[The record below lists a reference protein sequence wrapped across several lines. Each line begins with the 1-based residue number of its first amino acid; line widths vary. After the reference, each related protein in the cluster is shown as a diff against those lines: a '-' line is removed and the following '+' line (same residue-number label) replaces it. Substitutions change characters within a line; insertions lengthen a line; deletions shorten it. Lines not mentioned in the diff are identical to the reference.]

1 MKKSYFSAFKSD
13 ILDNV
18 DEYCT
23 DSNYSGNLY
32 ISGRDIVYHFVVRD
46 EEMAVHIYK
55 QSRGKNRTTIITDS
69 ELDEN
74 NYQNANRSD
83 FCIDKEALID
93 KYNLLC

>member
-1 MKKSYFSAFKSD
+1 MP
-13 ILDNV
+13 
-18 DEYCT
+18 
-23 DSNYSGNLY
+23 
-32 ISGRDIVYHFVVRD
+32 
-46 EEMAVHIYK
+46 VHIYK
-55 QSRGKNRTTIITDS
+55 QGKGINETTIITNS

>member
-1 MKKSYFSAFKSD
+1 MKNSYYAILKSD
-13 ILDNV
+13 ILDKA
-18 DEYCT
+18 DEHCT
-23 DSNYSGNLY
+23 DSNFSGNLY
-32 ISGRDIVYHFVVRD
+32 MKGIDVLHHFVVRD
-46 EEMAVHIYK
+46 EEMPVHIYK
-55 QSRGKNRTTIITDS
+55 QGRGINETTIITNS